1 MGVYQH
7 FYFDFAYLA
16 FLWQYLFW
24 NVLSFALLN
33 VCWFKTMWLKWSTF
47 YCSYSCCFSASLFS
61 ACKAIYTW
69 LNLGQTVH
77 LLSRALALATR
88 NCMCIVEVNLSL
100 NECANFWR
108 KADYW
113 NIKSDYHTIFHQRH
127 PAVHQQP
134 SQLGMNLFLHCENSF
149 FFFTMYSVQ
158 IIDLQYQ
165 TASYPKLFNRTNIYK
180 QILLK
185 V

>member
-88 NCMCIVEVNLSL
+88 NCMCIVEVNLTL
-100 NECANFWR
+100 NVLISEEKQIIGILRVIIILFFTRDTPLSISSHPNSAW
-108 KADYW
+108 
-113 NIKSDYHTIFHQRH
+113 IFFYIVRT
-127 PAVHQQP
+127 V
-134 SQLGMNLFLHCENSF
+134 
-149 FFFTMYSVQ
+149 FTMYSVQ